1 MRNQE
6 STIAWDTEECSEIDI
21 ELSFTNSAANAPASP
36 PPASPTQESTIAW
49 DIECSEIDIELSFTN
64 SAANAPASPPNE
76 WADLDW
82 AEIDLER
89 SF

>member
-6 STIAWDTEECSEIDI
+6 STIAWDAEESSEIDI
-21 ELSFTNSAANAPASP
+21 EFSFTNSAANV
-36 PPASPTQESTIAW
+36 PTAQ
-49 DIECSEIDIELSFTN
+49 
-64 SAANAPASPPNE
+64 PGE
-76 WADLDW
+76 WAGLDW